1 MAIQPEAAGPF
12 SGQPTGMR
20 PCGLHSPR
28 TGSAA
33 PVPAAPDPA
42 ATLGGFG
49 AILLWSTTVAVA
61 RSLTESLGPLTAGA
75 AVFSVSGL
83 LAVARGGRRQVAW
96 RAILRQP
103 IPYLAVCGLLF
114 VAYMVLL
121 FLAVGGAS
129 TRQQT
134 LEIGLLNYL
143 WPVMT
148 VVLSIPLLGRK
159 WGWLL
164 APGVVFAL
172 GGMVLV
178 VTQGG
183 PVSWSGFMTNFL
195 SNPAAYGMA
204 LAAAL
209 CWALYSNLTHRYAAG
224 RGEGAVRLFLP
235 VTALVL
241 LVAAW
246 GVDEPRAWTWR
257 AAAEA
262 AFLGA
267 ATYFAY
273 GLWDRAMRRGNVIKV
288 AVASYMTPLISTLV
302 SLAYLRVTPGI
313 PLWLGCAALVLGS
326 VLSWNG
332 AAGEPGATTRRP

>member
-1 MAIQPEAAGPF
+1 
-12 SGQPTGMR
+12 MR
-20 PCGLHSPR
+20 PCGLHSPQ
-28 TGSAA
+28 TGQ
-33 PVPAAPDPA
+33 AAPDPVVPVPA

-61 RSLTESLGPLTAGA
+61 RSLTEALGPLTAGA

-83 LAVARGGRRQVAW
+83 LAVGLGGRRQATW
-96 RAILRQP
+96 RSILRQP
-103 IPYLAVCGLLF
+103 IPYLAGCGLLF

-121 FLAVGGAS
+121 FLAVGGAR

-164 APGVVFAL
+164 PPGVIVAL

-183 PVSWSGFMTNFL
+183 PVSWFGFMTNFL
-195 SNPAAYGMA
+195 TNPGAYGMA

-209 CWALYSNLTHRYAAG
+209 CWALYSNLTHRFAPGAK
-224 RGEGAVRLFLP
+224 EGAVRLFLP

-241 LVAAW
+241 LAAAW
-246 GVDEPRAWTWR
+246 SVEEPRAWSWR

-262 AFLGA
+262 AFLGT
-267 ATYFAY
+267 ATYLAY
-273 GLWDRAMRRGNVIKV
+273 GLWDAAMRRGNVIKV
-288 AVASYMTPLISTLV
+288 GIASYSTPLISTLV
-302 SLAYLRVTPGI
+302 SLAYLRVTPGLS
-313 PLWLGCAALVLGS
+313 LWFGCAALVLGA
-326 VLSWNG
+326 VMSWAGVSGGGG
-332 AAGEPGATTRRP
+332 AKTRRP

>member
-1 MAIQPEAAGPF
+1 M
-12 SGQPTGMR
+12 
-20 PCGLHSPR
+20 
-28 TGSAA
+28 
-33 PVPAAPDPA
+33 
-42 ATLGGFG
+42 
-49 AILLWSTTVAVA
+49 AVA
-61 RSLTESLGPLTAGA
+61 RSLTEALGPLMAGA

-83 LAVARGGRRQVAW
+83 LAIGLGGRRQAAW

-103 IPYLAVCGLLF
+103 RPYLVGCGMLF

-121 FLAVGGAS
+121 FLAVGGAR

-148 VVLSIPLLGRK
+148 IVLSVPLLGRK

-164 APGVVFAL
+164 PPGVIVAL

-195 SNPAAYGMA
+195 TNPGAYGMA
-204 LAAAL
+204 LAAAI
-209 CWALYSNLTHRYAAG
+209 CWSLYSNLTHRFATGAN
-224 RGEGAVRLFLP
+224 EGAVHLFLP

-241 LVAAW
+241 LAAAW
-246 GVDEPRAWTWR
+246 IVDEPRAWSWR
-257 AAAEA
+257 AVAEA

-267 ATYFAY
+267 ATYLAY
-273 GLWDRAMRRGNVIKV
+273 GLWDAAMRRGNVIKV
-288 AVASYMTPLISTLV
+288 GIASYATPLISTLV
-302 SLAYLRVTPGI
+302 SLAYLRVTPGV
-313 PLWLGCAALVLGS
+313 PLWFGCAALVLGA
-326 VLSWNG
+326 VMSWAGVSGGGG
-332 AAGEPGATTRRP
+332 AKTRRP